1 MLHRD
6 LMLQAE
12 LIVAELMKRL
22 DSNASEATAI
32 ETYQELSKV
41 KDIIH
46 EVTHSAVDYQEVVEN
61 LDDNILIADKNET
74 ILYVNPSY
82 INHTHISPDVI
93 LGRRVSDVLQEGK
106 YFTTA
111 TVPEVIKTKNRVM
124 KLSSMAKTN
133 GSLGFVTG
141 VPVFD
146 REGEIKY
153 VIACN
158 RGVSTF
164 SELHE
169 NFKQFVAALSNL
181 QVDQEH
187 VQIYNDSQSVPE
199 SQMIGKSAEMKK
211 IWSFI
216 NNVSTTDA
224 TVLITGES
232 GVGKELIAEA
242 IYKKSNRS
250 EMPIIKVNCSS
261 IPANLL
267 ESELFGYEKGA
278 FSGANSAG
286 KKGLLEAADKGTLLL
301 DEIGDMPIDLQAKL
315 LRVIQSNEIT
325 RVGGIKPI
333 KLDIR
338 LIASTNCNLKQ
349 KIKDGTFRSDLYY
362 RLHVIPINV
371 PPLRERT
378 EDIRD
383 ICEYYKN
390 YFCSKYNRQ
399 ITLTEENYKLLCN
412 YSWPG
417 NIRELRNIMEYL
429 VVCCSDHEYID
440 SSVLYA
446 TFGLEESSS
455 AYVNFNAD
463 LTLNE
468 AVAAYEKEFI
478 KKAIESAHNLKEAG
492 QILNID
498 ISTVSRK
505 LKQHGLT
512 LK

>member
-12 LIVAELMKRL
+12 VMVIELMRKL
-22 DSNASEATAI
+22 DSDSSELKCH
-32 ETYQELSKV
+32 EFYQDLSKV

-82 INHTHISPDVI
+82 INHTHISPEVI
-93 LGRRVSDVLQEGK
+93 LGRRVSDVLLEGK

-111 TVPEVIKTKNRVM
+111 TVPEVIKTKKRVM

-146 REGEIKY
+146 QEGGIKY

-169 NFKQFVAALSNL
+169 NFKQFVNVLSNM
-181 QVDQEH
+181 QVDTEH

-199 SQMIGKSAEMKK
+199 NHMIGKSVEMKK

-232 GVGKELIAEA
+232 GVGKELIADA
-242 IYKKSNRS
+242 IYKKSSRS

-278 FSGANSAG
+278 FSGASAAG
-286 KKGLLEAADKGTLLL
+286 KKGLFEAADKGTLLL

-315 LRVIQSNEIT
+315 LRVIQNNEVT

-338 LIASTNCNLKQ
+338 LIASTNCDLKQ
-349 KIKDGTFRSDLYY
+349 KIREGTFRSDLYY

-371 PPLRERT
+371 PPLRERV
-378 EDIRD
+378 EDIAD
-383 ICEYYKN
+383 ICMYYKD
-390 YFCSKYNRQ
+390 YFCTKYNRQ
-399 ITLTEENYKLLCN
+399 ITLSEENLSLLSN

-429 VVCCSDHEYID
+429 VVCCSDQEWID
-440 SSVLYA
+440 NSVLYA
-446 TFGLEESSS
+446 TFGLESNS
-455 AYVNFNAD
+455 AYVNFNTD
-463 LTLNE
+463 MTLNE

-478 KKAIESAHNLKEAG
+478 KKAIESAKNLKEAG

-505 LKQHGLT
+505 LKQHGLS